1 MFEHDRRLATWFAE
15 HDSIV
20 TVAEA
25 AALGVDH
32 DALLRRHDAGLLVR
46 EHHGVYR
53 DAAVPDT
60 FSSSIRAA
68 IGAAGDGAFVAG
80 HSLMRLYGVRGEWS
94 ARPEIAVLGSDDHLH
109 LEGVRVRR
117 IDRVLPGDIHR
128 RNGLPVLAPALGLL
142 ALGASAPPWKVETAV
157 HDMVFMG
164 HTARSVLL
172 RTLKE
177 YGASGRNGVTAFR
190 NAVRTLD
197 PKGRATQTNMEL
209 SIVRAIVD
217 VPAVPEP
224 HLQLPVVDGDGR
236 KRKLDLAWPDHGL
249 DVETDGDRWHLNPR
263 DKAEM
268 KRRDAA
274 LRAVGFDVWRFD
286 SDEVASALPVI
297 VGRLRRF
304 FGG

>member
-1 MFEHDRRLATWFAE
+1 MLEHDRRLARWFAE

-20 TVAEA
+20 TVVEA

-53 DAAVPDT
+53 DAAVAPT
-60 FSSSIRAA
+60 FATSIRAA

-80 HSLMRLYGVRGEWS
+80 HSLMRLFGVRGTWS
-94 ARPEIAVLGSDDHLH
+94 TRPEIAVLGSGEHVRLD
-109 LEGVRVRR
+109 GVRVRR
-117 IDRVLPGDIHR
+117 IDRVLPGDVHR

-142 ALGASAPPWKVETAV
+142 VLGASAPPWKVETAV
-157 HDMVFMG
+157 HDMVYLG
-164 HTARSVLL
+164 HTALPILL

-177 YGASGRNGVTAFR
+177 YGASGRNGVTSFR
-190 NAVRTLD
+190 DAVRTLD
-197 PKGRATQTNMEL
+197 PAGRATQTNMEL
-209 SIVRAIVD
+209 TLVRAIVD
-217 VPAVPEP
+217 VPGIPEP
-224 HLQLPVVDGDGR
+224 HLQFLVVDGAGK

-263 DKAEM
+263 DKVEM

-274 LRAVGFDVWRFD
+274 LHEVGYDTWRFD
-286 SDEVASALPVI
+286 SDEVATALPAI
-297 VGRLRRF
+297 VARLRRF